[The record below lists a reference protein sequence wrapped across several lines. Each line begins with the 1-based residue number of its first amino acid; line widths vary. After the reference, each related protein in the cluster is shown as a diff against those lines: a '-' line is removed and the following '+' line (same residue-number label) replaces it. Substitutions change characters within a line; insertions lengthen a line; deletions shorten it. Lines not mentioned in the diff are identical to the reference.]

1 MTGSAS
7 ASELLGAAVYYGL
20 GIGSLVFMGFLL
32 FGSYGRMSSRLEAWK
47 PFSNLASAGKFFVGL
62 FLVVIF
68 AFAASGGNDVLEN
81 LVPPRMGFDEL
92 LNETLGGRSF
102 GVTNALPGEL
112 VALIVLVSLGLLGV
126 GALWGELRWY
136 SLFALS
142 GACLGALLVLRFNFF
157 GDSLK
162 DFILLGWR
170 DSEAARGWTNL
181 WILALGTIT
190 SGFVATGI
198 GFGLVEF
205 TKSLTPA
212 GRVERLQKQHEKAQ
226 EEKRKTAEEERK
238 TRERVQR
245 EEIITQVRGEGRDLR
260 DSKSDLSGSLRGA
273 NLAGCDLSKV
283 EFHKMQIDPDMTAAD
298 FSGAKLSSAYFGRV
312 NLSYADFSGA
322 DLFNTILSSAT
333 LRWATFNDAHMRG
346 ALLIGSDLRGADL
359 SGTKGTLRRSWSQ
372 SLLYD
377 DDTTWGPHPPSGI
390 HWESNW
396 ERFEEF
402 FEESLRFG
410 SNTTAP
416 QDPEAFLNE
425 HGWSAFLEQINWHYG

>member
-47 PFSNLASAGKFFVGL
+47 PLSNLASTSKFFVGL

-68 AFAASGGNDVLEN
+68 VVAVSGGTDVLEN
-81 LVPPRMGFDEL
+81 AVPPRMGFDEL
-92 LNETLGGRSF
+92 FNETLGRLVLHAPIALLAALLACAVLG
-102 GVTNALPGEL
+102 GVG
-112 VALIVLVSLGLLGV
+112 GLLY
-126 GALWGELRWY
+126 ELRWY

-162 DFILLGWR
+162 DFILLGLR
-170 DSEAARGWTNL
+170 DSEAGRGWANL
-181 WILALGTIT
+181 WILVLGTIT

-198 GFGLVEF
+198 GYGLVEF

-212 GRVERLQKQHEKAQ
+212 GRVERRRKQHEKAQ

-238 TRERVQR
+238 ARERVQR
-245 EEIITQVRGEGRDLR
+245 EELITQVRGEGRDLR
-260 DSKSDLSGSLRGA
+260 DSKSDRSGSLRGA
-273 NLAGCDLSKV
+273 NLAGCDMSRV
-283 EFHKMQIDPDMTAAD
+283 EFRKKQIDPDMTAAD
-298 FSGAKLSSAYFGRV
+298 FSGANLRSAYFGQV

-322 DLFNTILSSAT
+322 NLSNTILSSAT
-333 LRWATFNDAHMRG
+333 LRWATFNDAHMSG

-359 SGTKGTLRRSWSQ
+359 SGTKGTLRRSWSH

-377 DDTTWGPHPPSGI
+377 DDTIWGPHPPSGI
-390 HWESNW
+390 HWESTW
-396 ERFEEF
+396 ERFEENF
-402 FEESLRFG
+402 KESLRFG
-410 SNTTAP
+410 SNTTTP